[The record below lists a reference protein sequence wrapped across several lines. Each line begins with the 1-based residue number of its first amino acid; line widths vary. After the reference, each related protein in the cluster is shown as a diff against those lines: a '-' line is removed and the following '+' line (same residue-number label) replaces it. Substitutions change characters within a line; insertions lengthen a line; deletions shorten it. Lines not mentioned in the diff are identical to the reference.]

1 MTPPIVKRYAIA
13 FEKYKLIGLASFV
26 LVVAGSVVVAVQ
38 PEPAPE
44 YIGDA
49 ALTYTGSPII
59 FSQLGGEVQQSGQTL
74 SQEDLK
80 SEPIIMAIA
89 QKTGQK
95 PQKVFDNLAIRFP
108 KRGSDGK
115 LESTIIELKY
125 KDSNEKRVKETLSLL
140 MELAKKYSSDR
151 NTSRVRSIIDKINER
166 LPEVKKDLQQAEQNL
181 ERYDKVER
189 PAILAAENGS
199 LLAAVT
205 SSQNQQRQLQQTL
218 IGLSAQ
224 IRSLEEKLGL
234 SASEA
239 YVAAALSADPIIASL
254 RSQIFQAESQIEL
267 LRRDLRPQHPTMVQL
282 FRQKESAETLL
293 RQRANEVIGG
303 GGTTAP
309 LPPSVSG
316 IRMRSNLDPS
326 RQQLANQLVALQTQ
340 RETLQQ
346 QLANEI
352 RQEEKLRQEYSL
364 VPNKQLERNRL
375 EQQVLLRKAVF
386 DQMQAKLADARTA
399 EAETV
404 GSLDIARPPAVTV
417 EKTAPKSIPI
427 TLGAGGFFGIIVGG
441 GVIFLL
447 GSLEGTYKTHE
458 DIRATLKQRD
468 AVILGE
474 LPVIPSDDLPPHL
487 LPTIL
492 SPNSPY
498 LEFYEKFRSNIRRIS
513 GNDIKVI
520 LITSTGSGEGKTL
533 SAYNLGIACAR
544 AGKRTLIIETDLRS
558 PSFAESLHVKPNPQ
572 ANMEP
577 LRYYG
582 SLSECIHI
590 VPDVE
595 NLYIVPSAGPVGQ
608 SAAILESSELKRLFA
623 DARIRYDIVIVD
635 TKPIG
640 LSNDAL
646 LVQQFCDG
654 MILTARPHYTQENL
668 LTEAIDQL
676 MEAELGLLGVII
688 NGADISVN
696 VSPVLDQEIE
706 EKAMKV

>member
-108 KRGSDGK
+108 KRGADGK

-125 KDSNEKRVKETLSLL
+125 KDSNGKRVKETLLLL

-309 LPPSVSG
+309 LPASVSG

-417 EKTAPKSIPI
+417 EKQAPKSIPV

-498 LEFYEKFRSNIRRIS
+498 LEFYEKFRSNIRRTS
-513 GNDIKVI
+513 GNEMKVI

-623 DARIRYDIVIVD
+623 DARIRYDMVIVD

-696 VSPVLDQEIE
+696 VSPVLDQEME